1 MSNDLFEDSQESSP
15 EPCKYV
21 NSKYKFFEVLL
32 HQLPQKLQN
41 GLSEILL
48 SDDNCQNSSQN
59 LSLENRSNLHLQ
71 YLQRKKI
78 EDRPLAYPEKPGPDN
93 FLFQPSNT
101 ANLATQSPDTLHGL
115 SSYRGATE
123 KWCLD
128 WLQGCAAQAQ
138 RSLESCWQML
148 KDFGLSNY
156 VRFSYFAECYRESQN
171 CIERELQGVLRII
184 VAHQTE
190 YPKSLFALRR
200 PPRLLFWSGHVPDFP
215 VPTTAIIGSRQADS
229 WGMHQAWQEAV
240 LLANCREA
248 GQNAGQSPPDHWI
261 ISGLAQGCDYAAHQG
276 ALDAGGRTLAVL
288 PSGFDHIYPKSHK
301 RLAQNIV
308 EAGGGLVSEYAP
320 QAVAL
325 KWRCIQRDRI
335 QAALAQQVL
344 LIQSSREGG
353 SMHTV
358 RAALQMGKPL
368 YVLDGSESCHQI
380 SGSNTQPLSSA
391 VSGQQDPLLMSAN
404 HTLLAENL
412 ALLWRRS

>member
-1 MSNDLFEDSQESSP
+1 MIIAKICL
-15 EPCKYV
+15 K
-21 NSKYKFFEVLL
+21 
-32 HQLPQKLQN
+32 
-41 GLSEILL
+41 
-48 SDDNCQNSSQN
+48 N
-59 LSLENRSNLHLQ
+59 LSLDNRSNFAFAISTAKKNRRSPTCLP
-71 YLQRKKI
+71 RKARAGQFFI
-78 EDRPLAYPEKPGPDN
+78 SA
-93 FLFQPSNT
+93 SNT

-200 PPRLLFWSGHVPDFP
+200 PPRLLFWSGHVPTFP

-276 ALDAGGRTLAVL
+276 ALDAGDEPWPFS
-288 PSGFDHIYPKSHK
+288 PSGFDHIYPKSHNGWP
-301 RLAQNIV
+301 RTL
-308 EAGGGLVSEYAP
+308 
-320 QAVAL
+320 
-325 KWRCIQRDRI
+325 
-335 QAALAQQVL
+335 
-344 LIQSSREGG
+344 SRQEG
-353 SMHTV
+353 
-358 RAALQMGKPL
+358 AWFK
-368 YVLDGSESCHQI
+368 
-380 SGSNTQPLSSA
+380 NTPHKQW
-391 VSGQQDPLLMSAN
+391 
-404 HTLLAENL
+404 H
-412 ALLWRRS
+412 